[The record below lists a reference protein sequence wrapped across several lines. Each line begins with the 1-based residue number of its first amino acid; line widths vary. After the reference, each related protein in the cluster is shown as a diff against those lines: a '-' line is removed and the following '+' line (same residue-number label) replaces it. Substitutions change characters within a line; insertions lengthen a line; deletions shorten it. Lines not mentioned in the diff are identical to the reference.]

1 MTHLRALKIAV
12 LAAGAVAILSAFHS
26 ARGGEVPVPP
36 NTVFRFEFSTSDVNT
51 IEAGL
56 NELPRKYSEPLI
68 QKMRSQVT
76 AEAARRA
83 EEARKAEEAKRA
95 EEAKKAEPP
104 KAPEPEKR
112 P

>member
-1 MTHLRALKIAV
+1 MAHLRALKIAV

-36 NTVFRFEFSTSDVNT
+36 NTVFRFEFSTSDVKT

-56 NELPRKYSEPLI
+56 NELPRKFSEPLI

-83 EEARKAEEAKRA
+83 EEA
-95 EEAKKAEPP
+95 KKAEPP
-104 KAPEPEKR
+104 KQPQPEKQ